1 MIHDL
6 ELAEENETVD
16 LLNIPRHLEGLEF
29 IRPIT
34 SYRKKTP
41 TVPFCLAPLEGDHL
55 AVCFSGPTL
64 PRGVISNW
72 MSLLITLSDFL
83 LSFLLQSAHVW
94 LWLLLLSYMDL
105 CWQSNVS
112 AFSYAVQVCHSLPS
126 KEQEICFVRTT
137 NLGGASGGS
146 C

>member
-6 ELAEENETVD
+6 DLVEENEIVD
-16 LLNIPRHLEGLEF
+16 LLNIPRHFEGLEF

-34 SYRKKTP
+34 SYRNKTP

-83 LSFLLQSAHVW
+83 LSFLLQSTRLVVVVVVV
-94 LWLLLLSYMDL
+94 LYRPLL
-105 CWQSNVS
+105 
-112 AFSYAVQVCHSLPS
+112 A
-126 KEQEICFVRTT
+126 K
-137 NLGGASGGS
+137 
-146 C
+146 